1 MIDLTAYRALTF
13 DCYGTLIDWEAGM
26 MPILRDWARRGG
38 LALEAEALL
47 EAFGE
52 AEARAEA
59 EQPMLSYPDILR
71 LVLHRMS
78 ERYAI
83 PRNRQA
89 EDELAES
96 VGRWP
101 PFPDS
106 PAALAAL
113 KSHYKLAILSNVD
126 RASFAGSNRQLGVEF
141 DLVVTAEDVGSYKP
155 DERNFR
161 AVLGALAKMGIA
173 ATEVLHVAQSL
184 YHDHVPAQRLG
195 LKSVW
200 IDRRRGRS
208 GAGATARPDTPVAP
222 DAEYPSMRAFA
233 EAVARAHS
241 RRRDSLV
248 GE

>member
-13 DCYGTLIDWEAGM
+13 DCYGTLIDWETGM
-26 MPILRDWARRGG
+26 TPILRDWARRGA
-38 LALEAEALL
+38 LALDAETLL
-47 EAFGE
+47 EAFGD

-59 EQPMLSYPDILR
+59 EQPMLLYPDILR
-71 LVLHRMS
+71 LVVHRMS
-78 ERYAI
+78 EHYGI
-83 PRNRQA
+83 PRDRRA
-89 EDELAES
+89 EDELANS

-101 PFPDS
+101 PFADS

-113 KSHYKLAILSNVD
+113 KSRYKLAILSNVD

-141 DLVVTAEDVGSYKP
+141 DLVITAEDVGSYKP

-161 AVLGALAKMGIA
+161 TLLDTLSELGIA
-173 ATEVLHVAQSL
+173 STEVLHVAQSL

-200 IDRRRGRS
+200 IDRRRGKS

-222 DAEYPSMRAFA
+222 DLEYPSMQAFA
-233 EAVARAHS
+233 DAVEQAHS

-248 GE
+248 GK